1 MKTYYTLEA
10 CMNLSRKYYEQG
22 GVIDEIEEGVLGL
35 GLRICHGDGLKTAVI
50 REVPRNEW
58 TSWHTIR
65 MYNKM
70 PKKYAMMIE
79 RKLQEEEAAS

>member
-50 REVPRNEW
+50 REVPRNDW

>member
-1 MKTYYTLEA
+1 MKSYYTLEA
-10 CMNLSRKYYEQG
+10 CENLIERYVKQNGE
-22 GVIDEIEEGVLGL
+22 VTIIDEGVLGL

-50 REVPRNEW
+50 REVPQNEW

-79 RKLQEEEAAS
+79 KKLQEEEAAS

>member
-1 MKTYYTLEA
+1 MTYHTLKDCELL
-10 CMNLSRKYYEQG
+10 CEIYWNHG
-22 GVIDEIEEGVLGL
+22 GQVEFIEEGVLGL
-35 GLRICHGDGLKTAVI
+35 GLRICHGDGLKIAVI

-70 PKKYAMMIE
+70 PKKYAKMIE

>member
-1 MKTYYTLEA
+1 MTYYTLEA

-65 MYNKM
+65 MYHKM
-70 PKKYAMMIE
+70 PKKYAKMIE
-79 RKLQEEEAAS
+79 KKLQEEEAAS

>member
-1 MKTYYTLEA
+1 MTYYTLEA

-35 GLRICHGDGLKTAVI
+35 GLRILHGDGLKTAVI

-70 PKKYAMMIE
+70 PKKYTKMIE
-79 RKLQEEEAAS
+79 KKLQEEEAAS